1 MFDAHA
7 HIGELCDDAFV
18 CTESTDLIGKA
29 RSYRYWALGTIPE
42 GKEHDIS
49 KLYDAAISGGH
60 IGEIGL
66 DRRYPDM
73 EAQVSVFRDALS
85 VAKECGR
92 IAVIH
97 SVRTY
102 GAVYGILSDMRIER
116 FIIHG
121 YTGSVEMARSFI
133 KLGGIISLPPRIAYA
148 RSFPAILSLP
158 FVTETDMKT
167 GEDERKALSVWNEKL
182 SVMTGRD
189 IGKESERKML
199 EVLG

>member
-66 DRRYPDM
+66 D
-73 EAQVSVFRDALS
+73 
-85 VAKECGR
+85 R